1 MTDYILTADAGGIA
15 ATGFGVPA
23 LLFGGHGSVSLGGQD
38 ATLRR
43 IFAVEAEDLTL
54 KLDRLNSTVSIVDAK
69 GRPTAQFQRYWQRHC
84 EAIETAF
91 GNLLNFVFSIQAAY
105 DAAAQ
110 ANMAASNANN
120 AVTQVQE
127 VVEDVETT
135 ITAIENGDYNFDE
148 ITVGGTKFVNDGFGN
163 LVSYA

>member
-1 MTDYILTADAGGIA
+1 MTDYTLTADAGGIA

-23 LLFGGHGSVSLGGQD
+23 LLFGGHGSITLGGQE

-43 IFAVEAEDLTL
+43 IYAVEAEDLVL

-69 GRPTAQFQRYWQRHC
+69 GRPTPQFQRYWQRHC

-110 ANMAASNANN
+110 ASAAASSANN
-120 AVTQVQE
+120 AVAAVE
-127 VVEDVETT
+127 VAVADVDATL
-135 ITAIENGDYNFDE
+135 TAIEDGTYNFDE
-148 ITVGGTKFVNDGFGN
+148 ITVGGTKFVNDGSGS
-163 LVSYA
+163 LVSYE